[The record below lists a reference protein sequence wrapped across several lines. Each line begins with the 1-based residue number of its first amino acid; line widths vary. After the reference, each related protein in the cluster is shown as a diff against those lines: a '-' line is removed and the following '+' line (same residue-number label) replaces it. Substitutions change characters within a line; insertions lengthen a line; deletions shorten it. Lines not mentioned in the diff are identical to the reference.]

1 MKNKNGFFVSGTDTD
16 VGKTIVSA
24 VLVYKLKGVYWK
36 PIQCGRNQNGLTDKQ
51 LVINLLKLKKNRFLD
66 ENYFFEDPISPNLAS
81 KKKNLKISLKNI
93 SHNKILKEPLIVE
106 GAGGLMVPI
115 NEKDL
120 IVDLIKFIGLPLI
133 LVARTSLGTINH
145 TLLSIELLK
154 KRGHSLFGIVFVGN
168 KNNSVEKTIVKFG
181 KRIEKELKI
190 IGRIPIIKKINRKS
204 IKKFSNLVKI

>member
-1 MKNKNGFFVSGTDTD
+1 MNNNNGFFVSGTDTD

-24 VLVYKLKGVYWK
+24 ILVDKLKGVYWK

-51 LVINLLKLKKNRFLD
+51 LVINLLKLKKTRFLD
-66 ENYFFEDPISPNLAS
+66 ENYFFEEPISPNLAS
-81 KKKNLKISLKNI
+81 KKKNVKIFLENI
-93 SHNKILKEPLIVE
+93 RHNKTSKNPLIVE

-120 IVDLIKFIGLPLI
+120 VVDLIKLIGLPII

-154 KRGHSLFGIVFVGN
+154 RRGHSLFGIVFVGN